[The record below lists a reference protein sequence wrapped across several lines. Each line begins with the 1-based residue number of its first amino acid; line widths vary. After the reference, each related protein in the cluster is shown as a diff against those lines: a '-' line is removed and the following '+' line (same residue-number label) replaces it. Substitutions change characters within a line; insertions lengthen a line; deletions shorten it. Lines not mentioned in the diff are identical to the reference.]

1 MNNRSI
7 VQLYITAQSFSPGPL
22 PGPCLARKATATPR
36 RACPSP
42 ALPLLILPRS
52 PSNRGRPLPRN
63 GGDVP
68 SAVPRR
74 LGTEWGWRGSHGC
87 PLPRSKAEA
96 EAIEKEL
103 LEDYRFGRQQLIE
116 MWGHACAVAVTKG
129 TDFVGGAEVF
139 GCWSFDASCGRQGW
153 RSPTLQHPNKW
164 GAPSSS
170 SSPPPPPPPLLLLL
184 PLPVGLGSTQEQLPL
199 TPAVQ
204 YPQHRPLPALP
215 PVHSWEP
222 HGSWKRSSGAA
233 AKRCSGARAG

>member
-116 MWGHACAVAVTKG
+116 MWGHACAVAVTKVRRPAG
-129 TDFVGGAEVF
+129 LRTPFVGGGFTA
-139 GCWSFDASCGRQGW
+139 GCSATPIPS
-153 RSPTLQHPNKW
+153 HPI
-164 GAPSSS
+164 PSHPIPS
-170 SSPPPPPPPLLLLL
+170 
-184 PLPVGLGSTQEQLPL
+184 LGF
-199 TPAVQ
+199 
-204 YPQHRPLPALP
+204 PALVLP
-215 PVHSWEP
+215 QDQ
-222 HGSWKRSSGAA
+222 GGD
-233 AKRCSGARAG
+233 

>member
-1 MNNRSI
+1 MRSKI
-7 VQLYITAQSFSPGPL
+7 RRNSG
-22 PGPCLARKATATPR
+22 

-116 MWGHACAVAVTKG
+116 MWGHACAVAVTKVRRPAG
-129 TDFVGGAEVF
+129 LRTPFVGGGFTA
-139 GCWSFDASCGRQGW
+139 GCSATPIPSHPIPSHPIPWFPSLGFAPGPGRGLSPAGSAALPIPTVPRAAAS
-153 RSPTLQHPNKW
+153 
-164 GAPSSS
+164 
-170 SSPPPPPPPLLLLL
+170 LLLFATAFCH
-184 PLPVGLGSTQEQLPL
+184 PVHAFPRGELGSPEPL
-199 TPAVQ
+199 CA
-204 YPQHRPLPALP
+204 PQGKLSPSP
-215 PVHSWEP
+215 
-222 HGSWKRSSGAA
+222 GA
-233 AKRCSGARAG
+233 